1 MLLLC
6 CRIVLLIHER
16 SGSDGFT
23 TGTGII
29 IIGEIIKAGWD
40 LDVNISRTVV
50 LYGTINKFSFI

>member
-6 CRIVLLIHER
+6 CRRVLLIHAR
-16 SGSDGFT
+16 SGSDDFT

-40 LDVNISRTVV
+40 LDVSISRIAV
-50 LYGTINKFSFI
+50 LYGAINEFSFI